1 MARTVETEL
10 VDAQETVRQLEVPKH
25 GSPEKPGSENPDPK
39 KAPSRKVSRW
49 ILLVVF
55 AVALAGTSLWWLHS
69 QNYEST
75 DDAQVEGHLDL
86 VSARISGTV
95 TYINP
100 RVENN
105 QLVEAG
111 TVLLELDPRDYAAE
125 LEHAKANLNT
135 RSAEARSAQVTVPIV
150 DASAFGQLHSAE
162 AAKEQALANV
172 NSELANLVAAQ
183 HRSQQDEAIHARA
196 ERDRVRYQAL
206 VEKREISRSDYDA
219 RETEAI
225 ATAQAVEADRAAVT
239 AAEQR
244 IAEARS
250 LIVQREAQIESARI
264 APQQVTD
271 ARAKS
276 DSAAGHLEQARA
288 DLRTAQLNLSYTK
301 IYAPLSGVIGR
312 KTVELG
318 HRVQPGQSLLV
329 IVPLN
334 DIWMTANFKETQ
346 LKHMHPGQPV
356 TIRVDTF
363 GRDYQGRVE
372 SLPGAAGPLF
382 SLFPPENATGN
393 YVKVVQRFPVRIR
406 LNKDQDKEH
415 SLRPGMSVEP
425 TVDVR

>member
-1 MARTVETEL
+1 MARTIGTEV
-10 VDAQETVRQLEVPKH
+10 VDSQETVSAVAAEKRDSSGKPSSVPR
-25 GSPEKPGSENPDPK
+25 
-39 KAPSRKVSRW
+39 AKVSRW
-49 ILLVVF
+49 IFLVV
-55 AVALAGTSLWWLHS
+55 AGLAAAGVSLWWLHS
-69 QNYEST
+69 RNYEST

-111 TVLLELDPRDYAAE
+111 TLLMELDPRDYAAE
-125 LEHAKANLNT
+125 LEHARANLNT

-162 AAKEQALANV
+162 AAKQQAVASVESEQANLA
-172 NSELANLVAAQ
+172 VA
-183 HRSQQDEAIHARA
+183 HHKLQQDEAIRARA

-206 VEKREISRSDYDA
+206 VEKHEISRSDYDA

-225 ATAQAVEADRAAVT
+225 AAAQAVEGDRAGVT
-239 AAEQR
+239 ATEQK

-250 LIVQREAQIESARI
+250 LVVQREAQIEAAGI
-264 APQQVTD
+264 APQQVTG
-271 ARAKS
+271 ARAQS

-288 DLRTAQLNLSYTK
+288 DLHTAQLNLSYTK
-301 IYAPLSGVIGR
+301 IYAPMSGVIGR

-318 HRVQPGQSLLV
+318 HRVQPGQGLLV
-329 IVPLN
+329 IVPLG
-334 DIWMTANFKETQ
+334 DIWITANFKETQ
-346 LKHMHPGQPV
+346 LKHMRPGQSV
-356 TIRVDTF
+356 AIRVDTF
-363 GRDYQGRVE
+363 GRDYKGKVE
-372 SLPGAAGPLF
+372 SLPGAAGPVF

-406 LNKDQDKEH
+406 LDKDQDLEH
-415 SLRPGMSVEP
+415 MLRPGMSVEP

>member
-1 MARTVETEL
+1 
-10 VDAQETVRQLEVPKH
+10 
-25 GSPEKPGSENPDPK
+25 
-39 KAPSRKVSRW
+39 
-49 ILLVVF
+49 
-55 AVALAGTSLWWLHS
+55 
-69 QNYEST
+69 
-75 DDAQVEGHLDL
+75 
-86 VSARISGTV
+86 
-95 TYINP
+95 
-100 RVENN
+100 
-105 QLVEAG
+105 
-111 TVLLELDPRDYAAE
+111 
-125 LEHAKANLNT
+125 
-135 RSAEARSAQVTVPIV
+135 VTVPIV
-150 DASAFGQLHSAE
+150 DASAFGQLHAAE

-172 NSELANLVAAQ
+172 NSEQANLVAAQ
-183 HRSQQDEAIHARA
+183 HKLQQDEAIHARA

-219 RETEAI
+219 RETEAVV
-225 ATAQAVEADRAAVT
+225 AAQAVEADRAAV
-239 AAEQR
+239 AATEQR

-250 LIVQREAQIESARI
+250 LVVQREAQIESARI

-276 DSAAGHLEQARA
+276 DSADGHLEQARA
-288 DLRTAQLNLSYTK
+288 DLHTAQLNLSYTK
-301 IYAPLSGVIGR
+301 IYAPVSGVIGR

-318 HRVQPGQSLLV
+318 HRVQPGQSLLL
-329 IVPLN
+329 IVPVD
-334 DIWMTANFKETQ
+334 DIWITANFKETQ

-363 GRDYQGRVE
+363 GRDYQGTVE

-415 SLRPGMSVEP
+415 MLRPGMSVEP